1 MAKEM
6 SQSICGVQPHTCLT
20 TMCLQILPFQQQQA
34 GGGCIALVYSVV
46 LTRTPEKIR
55 DDMDEKDRRFM
66 GAHSYCTQELVNLL
80 TTGVATS
87 NVFDGDRDLGGGII
101 LHGVH
106 VRFFM

>member
-1 MAKEM
+1 
-6 SQSICGVQPHTCLT
+6 
-20 TMCLQILPFQQQQA
+20 
-34 GGGCIALVYSVV
+34 
-46 LTRTPEKIR
+46 
-55 DDMDEKDRRFM
+55 MDEKDRRFM

-106 VRFFM
+106 VRFFFSCSLVSLSGVCVDRASPLNSPFHIILSLFIQFVSPLF